1 MSKTYHPPLLGNP
14 RLGFRFGQLYPR
26 NPIFGSLQGQRH
38 LGQDYLVPVGTPVY
52 AIDNGTLAYST
63 GRQGGITVNLVTDD
77 GLSVRYMHL
86 SRYADRSKTRAVRG
100 EIIAYSGNTGVS
112 NSGGHLHADIYNG
125 RITIPTRFAMFI
137 DPLSLKYSTE
147 QPTIKPNEKP
157 MADKQ
162 VKFTGQAYITRVCE
176 NYEIL
181 IEYARKAP
189 LFLLHRYKFVDGD
202 AKWNGDNFRK
212 LPTESWAS
220 DRTKEQFRQA
230 IEADFQDWRR
240 NQK

>member
-14 RLGFRFGQLYPR
+14 RIGFRFGQLYPR

-38 LGQDYLVPVGTPVY
+38 LGQDYLVPIGTPVY
-52 AIDNGTLAYST
+52 AIDNGTLAYSE

-86 SRYADRSKTRAVRG
+86 SRYADKSKTRAVRG

-147 QPTIKPNEKP
+147 QPTINKPNNNED
-157 MADKQ
+157 MTDKEIKVMLTAIARQ
-162 VKFTGQAYITRVCE
+162 YNKGDIFDPKKGSWIDIDHYVRMYKDTPQKDLVIDRLYANIDDIKVKQGINLLDARTR
-176 NYEIL
+176 NW
-181 IEYARKAP
+181 RK
-189 LFLLHRYKFVDGD
+189 
-202 AKWNGDNFRK
+202 
-212 LPTESWAS
+212 
-220 DRTKEQFRQA
+220 
-230 IEADFQDWRR
+230 
-240 NQK
+240 